1 MNDPQVTTATQT
13 APSVEDALRDELRTV
28 RSELRAANERI
39 ADLASQIDWK
49 SKAKILTESETERIN
64 EQARAFNAMNDER
77 NTIAKY
83 LRTEY
88 AAEIASGAHNGRSLA
103 EIICG
108 YLGELKALKT
118 KQGAVQ

>member
-1 MNDPQVTTATQT
+1 MNDPQVTAATQT
-13 APSVEDALRDELRTV
+13 APSVEDTLRDELRTV

-49 SKAKILTESETERIN
+49 SKSKILTESEAENIAAQRR
-64 EQARAFNAMNDER
+64 EWEGMNDQQNVIGR
-77 NTIAKY
+77 F
-83 LRTEY
+83 LRDHY

-103 EIICG
+103 DLICG
-108 YLGELKALKT
+108 YLGELKALKA